1 MRRLLA
7 VPPWGELRRRT
18 PRLLA
23 GLVLCG
29 VAFSLPIRADLGVDP
44 WDVLHLGIAHRTGIP
59 VGTVSVLVGLV
70 VLIGWIPL
78 RERVGIGTIL
88 NTVIIGVVID
98 IVLPRLPA
106 ANDAGTRWV
115 MLLSGLALAGPGIG
129 LYIGA
134 RLGPGPRDG
143 IMTGIARRGHSLR
156 VVRTGIELTALLLG
170 WLLGGSVG
178 IGTVLFAVTIGPN
191 VHFWLDRFDL
201 GEHPETTGERPA
213 IAVAD

>member
-7 VPPWGELRRRT
+7 LPPRAELRRRL

-29 VAFSLPIRADLGVDP
+29 VAFSLPIQAGLGVDP
-44 WDVLHLGIAHRTGIP
+44 WDVLHLGIASRTGIP

-78 RERVGIGTIL
+78 RERVGIGTIA
-88 NTVIIGVVID
+88 NTLIIGAVID
-98 IVLPRLPA
+98 VVLPHLPA
-106 ANDAGTRWV
+106 ADDRVTRWT
-115 MLLSGLALAGPGIG
+115 MLLGGLALAGPGIG

-143 IMTGIARRGHSLR
+143 IMTGIARWGHSIR
-156 VVRTGIELTALLLG
+156 VVRTGIELIALLFG
-170 WLLGGSVG
+170 WLLGGTVG
-178 IGTVLFAVTIGPN
+178 VGTVLFAVTIGPN
-191 VHFWLDRFDL
+191 AHYWLDRFDM
-201 GEHPETTGERPA
+201 GECPVGAEG
-213 IAVAD
+213 VALAD